1 MEEQPE
7 SQQVDP
13 MELDTPDCIIKTEE
27 VDEPVIFDNLPIIPI
42 DKPQE
47 KVFFFKRMEG
57 SNARFDAMIQVG
69 DGELRPDA
77 VEAGTENA
85 VWEVTDGLYLYRQAG
100 LSFKVLQS
108 VGVAEYTS
116 PERSFHRVKHLFSLK
131 TCAFL
136 ANRDIHGDLQVLKLA
151 LSGNMFDLARPEDHT
166 FIVHH
171 SKWTKRVKHLAELLG
186 LKMGSPYDGAGK
198 GPTEDDI
205 GNWAAGH
212 TAKKLSTYAIYT
224 MLQLHVFG
232 DQKIKRVTMADLK
245 HLKNCLRK
253 NGLAPRFEIHLTRE
267 PCGVP
272 HKPGKCVPFV
282 QRLAYLT
289 GIDFTIHHWE
299 DNVILDGTVPARQKK
314 KEMFKKSRADGGG
327 EDTDAEDYDSEGEDL
342 DLTLAEQYPDD
353 WEAIVRNGFE
363 QVDPDEHIYP
373 AREVA
378 DTFPDEAN
386 SNPLPPLRI
395 SDDTI
400 RKFGD
405 RVLQFKRPREE
416 VLKPLPATPVTEEEM
431 LLMRDPYAASTQDS
445 TSYFFEGTGPAS
457 EPEEH
462 EQRRSK
468 KNRQRKEKRRQKK
481 RAKSAAAAAS
491 RPNGMSTQGGFVFA
505 SRLGALAH
513 SSQQIGF

>member
-1 MEEQPE
+1 MDAQPE
-7 SQQVDP
+7 PQQVDP
-13 MELDTPDCIIKTEE
+13 MELDTPDRIIKTEE
-27 VDEPVIFDNLPIIPI
+27 VDDPVIFDNLPIIPI

-47 KVFFFKRMEG
+47 KIFFFKRMEG
-57 SNARFDAMIQVG
+57 NNARFDAMIQVSE
-69 DGELRPDA
+69 GELRPDA
-77 VEAGTENA
+77 VETGLENA
-85 VWEVTDGLYLYRQAG
+85 VWELIDGLYLYRQAG

-116 PERSFHRVKHLFSLK
+116 PERSFHRMKHLFSLK

-136 ANRDIHGDLQVLKLA
+136 ANRDIYGDLQVLKLA
-151 LSGNMFDLARPEDHT
+151 LSGNTFELARPEDHT
-166 FIVHH
+166 IIVHH
-171 SKWTKRVKHLAELLG
+171 PRWVKRVKHLAELLG
-186 LKMGSPYDGAGK
+186 LKMGSPYDGHSK
-198 GPTEDDI
+198 MPTEDDV

-212 TAKKLSTYAIYT
+212 TEKKLSAYAIYT

-232 DQKIKRVTMADLK
+232 DRKIKRVTMTDLK
-245 HLKNCLRK
+245 DLKNCLRN

-272 HKPGKCVPFV
+272 HKPGKCIPFV

-299 DNVILDGTVPARQKK
+299 DNLILDGTVPARQKK
-314 KEMFKKSRADGGG
+314 KDMFKKTRADGGS
-327 EDTDAEDYDSEGEDL
+327 EDMDADDYDSEGEDL
-342 DLTLAEQYPDD
+342 DLTLAEKYPDD

-363 QVDPDEHIYP
+363 EADPDEHVYP

-378 DTFPDEAN
+378 DPFIDQAN
-386 SNPLPPLRI
+386 CNPLPPLRI
-395 SDDTI
+395 YDETI

-416 VLKPLPATPVTEEEM
+416 VSKPLPATPVTEEEM
-431 LLMRDPYAASTQDS
+431 QLLHDPYAALSQES

-462 EQRRSK
+462 QQRRSK
-468 KNRQRKEKRRQKK
+468 KRREKKERRRQKR
-481 RAKSAAAAAS
+481 RAKSAAAAS
-491 RPNGMSTQGGFVFA
+491 RPNGTSTQGI
-505 SRLGALAH
+505 LMN
-513 SSQQIGF
+513 

>member
-1 MEEQPE
+1 MDEQPE
-7 SQQVDP
+7 SQQDHP
-13 MELDTPDCIIKTEE
+13 MELDSLDRIIKTEE

-47 KVFFFKRMEG
+47 KIFFFKRMEG

-85 VWEVTDGLYLYRQAG
+85 LWEVIDGLYLYRQAG

-136 ANRDIHGDLQVLKLA
+136 ANRDIHDDMQVLKLA
-151 LSGNMFDLARPEDHT
+151 LSGNMFDLARPEDEN
-166 FIVHH
+166 FVVHH
-171 SKWTKRVKHLAELLG
+171 ARWTKRVKHLAELLG
-186 LKMGSPYDGAGK
+186 LKMGSPYDGASK
-198 GPTEDDI
+198 KPTEDDV

-212 TAKKLSTYAIYT
+212 TEKKLSAYAIYT
-224 MLQLHVFG
+224 MMQLHLFG
-232 DQKIKRVTMADLK
+232 DQKIKRVSMADLK
-245 HLKNCLRK
+245 DLKTCLRMK
-253 NGLAPRFEIHLTRE
+253 GLAPRFEIHLTRE

-289 GIDFTIHHWE
+289 DIDFTIHHWE

-314 KEMFKKSRADGGG
+314 KEMFKKTRADGGD
-327 EDTDAEDYDSEGEDL
+327 EDTDAENYDSEGEDL

-363 QVDPDEHIYP
+363 EVDPDEHIYP
-373 AREVA
+373 VRAVA
-378 DTFPDEAN
+378 DTLPDEAN

-395 SDDTI
+395 SDENI

-431 LLMRDPYAASTQDS
+431 QLLRDPYLASSQDS
-445 TSYFFEGTGPAS
+445 TSYFFEGPGPAS

-462 EQRRSK
+462 EKRRSK
-468 KNRQRKEKRRQKK
+468 KRREKKERKRQKR
-481 RAKSAAAAAS
+481 RAKSAGATAT
-491 RPNGMSTQGGFVFA
+491 RPEGMSTQGT
-505 SRLGALAH
+505 
-513 SSQQIGF
+513 SSNQDSDRDDTNELLE